1 MARKTKFLLARGY
14 IIRKNKYLCSVVCP
28 FCGAATRD
36 AEAKQNKTNN
46 TITRLINS
54 KFKVMKKLFMILSV
68 VGVMSLATVNVYA
81 QEPEVAATEQVAEEA
96 VEAEATEAPA
106 IDEET
111 EVAGVPFHQA
121 IKQKFIEGGVLW
133 MTPVLLCLIIG
144 LAVAIERILY
154 LSFSKINTK
163 KFIAKFEEALNNG
176 GIEAAKEVARSNK
189 GPVASI
195 FYQGA
200 LRYNEGL
207 DVVEKTV
214 ASYGSVQTGLMES
227 GLSWINLFIALSP
240 SLGFMGTVVGM
251 IEAFD
256 QIQAAGEVSAT
267 LVAGGIKVALL
278 TTLAG
283 LIAAVILQLFYNYIL
298 NKIDSAVVELEDT
311 SITLVDILTDY
322 SKK

>member
-1 MARKTKFLLARGY
+1 
-14 IIRKNKYLCSVVCP
+14 
-28 FCGAATRD
+28 
-36 AEAKQNKTNN
+36 
-46 TITRLINS
+46 
-54 KFKVMKKLFMILSV
+54 MKKLFMILSV
-68 VGVMSLATVNVYA
+68 VGVMSFATVNVYA

-96 VEAEATEAPA
+96 VEAEVAAPA

-111 EVAGVPFHQA
+111 EIAGVPFHQA
-121 IKQKFIEGGVLW
+121 LKQKFIEGGVFW

-163 KFIAKFEEALNNG
+163 AFITKFEEALNNG

-195 FYQGA
+195 YYQGA
-200 LRYNEGL
+200 LRYHEGL

-298 NKIDSAVVELEDT
+298 NLIDSAVVELEDS